1 MSQTCDQLISP
12 GCLLGE
18 LTVHLALNIKLLL
31 CFTLVK
37 STQLI
42 WSEKDLSWFS
52 VTLPALYQCMSRIK
66 EIDRVGNA
74 SGTGSLITV
83 TFAVRVILSG
93 YEPDISSQLMS
104 LG

>member
-1 MSQTCDQLISP
+1 MLTVSQTCDQLICVSP

-42 WSEKDLSWFS
+42 WSEKDLSWFR
-52 VTLPALYQCMSRIK
+52 VTLPALYVLNKRNRQGWQHKWNWKADHCDLCSK
-66 EIDRVGNA
+66 GH
-74 SGTGSLITV
+74 
-83 TFAVRVILSG
+83 FVRL
-93 YEPDISSQLMS
+93 
-104 LG
+104 